1 MEPKVQVAQETAR
14 RGPAPDRWQVRW
26 RVENLGD
33 RQLKIL
39 AARLPHGKFRSAETE
54 FARAIL
60 IEPKQS
66 GRIELEV
73 RCNEPPGSIV
83 ENAFLI
89 MRVLCADAPWLIL
102 ARLRV
107 SVNDKRAPV
116 TAAELITAQP
126 VGFSTKPEES

>member
-1 MEPKVQVAQETAR
+1 MEPKVQVAQETVQR
-14 RGPAPDRWQVRW
+14 SPTPDRWQVRW
-26 RVENLGD
+26 RIENLGD

-54 FARAIL
+54 FTRAIL

-126 VGFSTKPEES
+126 VGFSAKL